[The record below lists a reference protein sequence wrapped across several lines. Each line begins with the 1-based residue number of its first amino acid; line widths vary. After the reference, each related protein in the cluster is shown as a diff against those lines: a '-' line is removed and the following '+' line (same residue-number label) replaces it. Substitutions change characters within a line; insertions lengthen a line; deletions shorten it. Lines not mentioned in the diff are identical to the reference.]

1 MTSYKSFAYDIKVKN
16 EDGVTIYYDYIND
29 GKELSVT
36 NSFAKGSYH
45 GYNYDYSGDLII
57 PEAVE
62 YNGNTFR
69 VTAIGFEAF
78 VRLKSLYSVF
88 IPNSVTSIESQA
100 FRDCSNLEIINIPN
114 SVTYIG
120 MNTFSGT
127 AWLNNQSDGIV
138 YAGRFAYRYKGE
150 MPLNTEIEI
159 EEGTIGIC
167 GNAFAGC
174 GNLVSVSIP
183 QSVTYIDD
191 NAFGGCSNLVSVN
204 IPNSVTFIG
213 YCAFEG
219 CKSLTTITIPKG
231 NILLYSRVFDDCTGL
246 LSVTILSDNI
256 TFYSS
261 AESVFQDCSN
271 IEEVTFDCKYV
282 YSLFKG
288 NTNLKKI
295 ILKESV
301 NYINSEAFM
310 GCSGLTSITIP
321 NNVTDIG
328 ARAFSGCVG
337 LTSITIPNTVTSIG
351 YWAFENCSGLTS
363 IVYLCDQSSANIF
376 KGCSNIKEATFNC
389 KRVFQFLDISS
400 SLEKVTMMDHVAEI
414 SEEAFINCS
423 KLSSV
428 VIPNGVTSIGTS
440 AFKNCTS
447 LTSAV
452 IGSGIKSI
460 GKGAF
465 YNTNI
470 KKTIWLANT
479 PPSGY
484 ENALGYVNYVSNEDY
499 KIDKQIIYKF
509 LSSYFDVDGVRYV
522 PVSISE
528 RTCDVI
534 DCIYDNSSANT
545 KITSTV
551 TYQGIAMS
559 VNKVQPYVC
568 YGNTF
573 IESLIIDSE
582 GEIAKSAFS
591 GCKNMKNVTLGEGIS
606 CIGDYAFQNCSSL
619 QSLVIPNSV
628 TDIGE
633 SSFSGC
639 MQISKISIPK
649 TVNNIKNYVFSGC
662 NGLKEFVLED
672 CDNEIILGNN
682 GSSPLFLDCPLDS
695 VYIGRNISY
704 GISKD
709 SGYSPFYRNTSLRSV
724 KITDRETE
732 ISANEFYGCTNL
744 QRVVIGD
751 GVTTIGD
758 RAFSGCSSLKYF
770 AFGSHVATIGQEAF
784 SDCTAVTE
792 ISSKAYTPPAC
803 GSQALDDINKWE
815 CKLIVPK
822 DRASAYQ
829 GAEQWKDFFFME
841 EGESSYSIISG
852 DANGDGEVDNI
863 DINAIVDY
871 IMKGKTEG
879 FIFSNADMNGDQK
892 VNAADIVLILNIIKS
907 K

>member
-88 IPNSVTSIESQA
+88 IPNSVTHIESQA
-100 FRDCSNLEIINIPN
+100 FWDCSNLEIINIPN

-271 IEEVTFDCKYV
+271 IKEVTFDCKYV

-301 NYINSEAFM
+301 KYINSEAFM

-351 YWAFENCSGLTS
+351 SHAFENCSGLTS
-363 IVYLCDQSSANIF
+363 IAYLCTINQPYVDIF
-376 KGCSNIKEATFNC
+376 KGCSNIKEATYNC

-452 IGSGIKSI
+452 
-460 GKGAF
+460 
-465 YNTNI
+465 
-470 KKTIWLANT
+470 TIWLANT

-499 KIDKQIIYKF
+499 KINKQIIYKF
-509 LSSYFDVDGVRYV
+509 LSSYFDVDGIIYV
-522 PVSISE
+522 PVSPSE
-528 RTCDVI
+528 RTCDAISCV
-534 DCIYDNSSANT
+534 YDSSATNT
-545 KITSTV
+545 KITTTV
-551 TYQGIAMS
+551 TFKGISMN

-568 YGNTF
+568 YNNKF
-573 IESLIIDSE
+573 IETLAFDIDGDIAQFAFYGCKNIKTVTL
-582 GEIAKSAFS
+582 GEKITSFGDYAFS
-591 GCKNMKNVTLGEGIS
+591 GC
-606 CIGDYAFQNCSSL
+606 SSL
-619 QSLVIPNSV
+619 LAMVIPYSV
-628 TDIGE
+628 TELGKY
-633 SSFSGC
+633 SLYGC
-639 MQISKISIPK
+639 KQITKISIPK
-649 TVNNIKNYVFSGC
+649 TVTTIRDYSFDNC
-662 NGLKEFVLED
+662 TGLKEFIIED
-672 CDNEIILGNN
+672 REDELTLGSN
-682 GSSPLFLDCPLDS
+682 GSSPMFSACPLDN
-695 VYIGRNISY
+695 VYIGGNIRYNTQKSY
-704 GISKD
+704 
-709 SGYSPFYRNTSLRSV
+709 GYSPFYRNTSLRTV
-724 KITDRETE
+724 IFTDKETE
-732 ISANEFYGCTNL
+732 ISENEFYGCSNL
-744 QRVVIGD
+744 HSFKIGD
-751 GVTTIGD
+751 GVEKFGD
-758 RAFSGCSSLKYF
+758 WAFSGCSSLESLS
-770 AFGSHVATIGQEAF
+770 FGTRLTTIGKEAF
-784 SDCTAVTE
+784 SDCTALTE
-792 ISSKAYTPPAC
+792 LSSKAYTPPVC

-841 EGESSYSIISG
+841 EGEPSYSIISG
-852 DANGDGEVDNI
+852 DANGDGKVDNS
-863 DINAIVDY
+863 DINATIDY
-871 IMKGKTEG
+871 IMNGKTEG
-879 FIFSNADMNGDQK
+879 FIFDNADMNGDQK
-892 VNAADIVLILNIIKS
+892 VNAADIVQILNIIKAQ
-907 K
+907 